1 MSRLDHDFK
10 QNILQLANA
19 LVPVTRGCFYEVG
32 PDLEPCEHVVLGG
45 ETKWIKPYGDT
56 YRRYDP
62 FHPRHFL
69 HTRQSIITPG
79 NLPHN
84 NPISPIYIREFMLPI
99 GVVHKVE
106 ILLRNS
112 ANQIVAGLRLG
123 RNAALGDFS
132 ADMLQTL
139 DSFRP
144 VLEKACANAC
154 PTHSFPDAQLT
165 ARETQVLEC
174 LLEAMPDKL
183 IARQLGLSL
192 ATIKLHVKTIL
203 RKLKAGSRAEVIVL
217 AYRARLT

>member
-1 MSRLDHDFK
+1 MNRLASEFK
-10 QNILQLANA
+10 QNILQVANA
-19 LVPVTRGCFYEVG
+19 LVTVTRGCFYEVG

-45 ETKWIKPYGDT
+45 DTKWIKPYGET

-69 HTRQSIITPG
+69 HTRQTIITPG
-79 NLPHN
+79 NLARG
-84 NPISPIYIREFMLPI
+84 NPINPIYIREFMQPI
-99 GVVHKVE
+99 GVAHKVE
-106 ILLRNS
+106 ILLRNP

-139 DSFRP
+139 DTFRP
-144 VLEKACANAC
+144 VLEKACANICAAN
-154 PTHSFPDAQLT
+154 PFPDAQLT
-165 ARETQVLEC
+165 PRETQVLEC

-192 ATIKLHVKTIL
+192 ATVKLHAKTIF
-203 RKLKAGSRAEVIVL
+203 RKLGVGSRAEVIVL
-217 AYRARLT
+217 AYRSRLM